1 MAENKVAVAGLFEDY
16 ERAATAVQALERSGL
31 HHVEISLVSNDADMK
46 HAKRLDKTD
55 EDPRVAGAAVG
66 AVLGG
71 SISALA
77 ALTALV
83 LPGIGP
89 VVAAGFVAAAL
100 GGATVG
106 GLAGALIGAGLSADD
121 ADAYAEGIRRG
132 GTLVGVRTPEAHV
145 ARIKEIL
152 DQVGAIAVE
161 ERVAAAS
168 REEGTG
174 VRA

>member
-16 ERAATAVQALERSGL
+16 ERAATAVQELERGGL
-31 HHVEISLVSNDADMK
+31 HHIEISLVSNDADTK
-46 HAKRLDKTD
+46 HAKRLDETD
-55 EDPRVAGAAVG
+55 EDPIVAGAAVG

-71 SISALA
+71 SITALA
-77 ALTALV
+77 ALTALAV
-83 LPGIGP
+83 PGIGP

-121 ADAYAEGIRRG
+121 AEAYAEGIRRG
-132 GTLVGVRTPEAHV
+132 GTLVVVRTPETHV
-145 ARIKEIL
+145 AQIEGIL
-152 DQVGAIAVE
+152 NQAGAIAVE
-161 ERVAAAS
+161 EKAAAW
-168 REEGTG
+168 REEGIG